1 MEFWLNP
8 GALVSVNALTK
19 VTMTPAAAGETPP
32 PGATIIPPM
41 SPLTA
46 MAQQTNAAMAA
57 NTEVAT
63 QAAIAAQAA
72 QEAVSTAL
80 AKPWEVTFREKQ

>member
-1 MEFWLNP
+1 
-8 GALVSVNALTK
+8 
-19 VTMTPAAAGETPP
+19 
-32 PGATIIPPM
+32 M
-41 SPLTA
+41 SPLSA